1 MGSELKI
8 RALTVADRDVVS
20 GLIEKLVAELGSPE
34 LLRLMVTDP
43 DAVESSE
50 TGGAPDTDN
59 KRYAL
64 LVIEIIKMAM
74 KYLSSDVRTWFAG
87 LVGVTPEEFK
97 NLPFDTEVLILEQ
110 LVEVEK
116 ANRFFS
122 RLLALFR
129 GMKGYADGLRAKSEK

>member
-43 DAVESSE
+43 EAKE
-50 TGGAPDTDN
+50 APAEGEDTDN

-64 LVIEIIKMAM
+64 FVIEIIKMAM
-74 KYLSSDVRTWFAG
+74 KYLSSDVRAWFAS
-87 LVGVTPEEFK
+87 LINVAPEEFK

-116 ANRFFS
+116 VNRFFS